1 MPEEVKPNPFGL
13 KNMLGNVM
21 EYCAD
26 RYAPDAYAKKSGKV
40 ANPLVTEG
48 EEWVVRGGNYVS
60 DAADVR
66 AAARDHSQNDAWLKT
81 DPQQPKSI
89 WWYSDVKSIG
99 FRVVC
104 EPDNSIK
111 IQ

>member
-1 MPEEVKPNPFGL
+1 
-13 KNMLGNVM
+13 M

-26 RYAPDAYAKKSGKV
+26 KYDSEAYNKTKGAI
-40 ANPLVTEG
+40 NPLIMEG
-48 EEWVVRGGNYVS
+48 KEWVVRGGNYTS

-66 AAARDHSQNDAWLKT
+66 CAARDHTHHEAWLKT

-89 WWYSDVKSIG
+89 WWYSDIKGIG

-104 EPDNSIK
+104 EPDSLI
-111 IQ
+111 IQNEH

>member
-1 MPEEVKPNPFGL
+1 
-13 KNMLGNVM
+13 M

-26 RYAPDAYAKKSGKV
+26 KYDPQAYSKSEGNV
-40 ANPLVTEG
+40 TDPLVTEG
-48 EEWVVRGGNYVS
+48 EEWVVRGGNYTS

-66 AAARDHSQNDAWLKT
+66 SAARDYTRHEAWLKT

-89 WWYSDVKSIG
+89 WWYSDIKGIG

-104 EPDNSIK
+104 EPDPAIGAK
-111 IQ
+111 